1 VKNITIL
8 KKIVDSVRNM
18 YDILKVLRL
27 WMIFEMA
34 NNLEIHII
42 YCMAFVE
49 MIILRLRLK
58 ATYLSTSR
66 SMDESEPTICRPV
79 IGFTSIEASACCSA
93 SSDALASPSRLGG
106 LIIGRFSEFSRFI
119 KSQFYSPTSVQ
130 NVFITKL
137 FELWIICKG
146 VCSIANFCQ
155 VGRRY
160 AVFLI
165 NIYGNITTEQKNI
178 AILQKSC

>member
-1 VKNITIL
+1 ME
-8 KKIVDSVRNM
+8 M
-18 YDILKVLRL
+18 YV
-27 WMIFEMA
+27 
-34 NNLEIHII
+34 I
-42 YCMAFVE
+42 YCVVLVD

-58 ATYLSTSR
+58 ATYPSASK
-66 SMDESEPTICRPV
+66 SMDKSEPTIASSCKPM
-79 IGFTSIEASACCSA
+79 IDLTSIEAPACYAENSGVL
-93 SSDALASPSRLGG
+93 ALYLCLGK
-106 LIIGRFSEFSRFI
+106 LITDRFSEFSHLI

-130 NVFITKL
+130 NISITKL
-137 FELWIICKG
+137 FEPWIICKG

-178 AILQKSC
+178 AIVQKSCWQACDTCDTINICSYYAMCDCSLKVEVAICLA